1 MDPGFGAGAA
11 LVGNRHGGGRRFPG
25 RSMLQ
30 ISVVKARLLR
40 GVWLR
45 ALVVVLG
52 GALGAALACQ
62 QLSVRRAGQSAVPAA
77 RPVGPR
83 RVAEHDL
90 DGPCLAQAAELA
102 KLPALALPASDA
114 PELRAQLLG
123 RTKNVPVLFLSRPE
137 VAKDNPPADALR
149 QALETSPGYA
159 TFDSVV
165 GKVRRAPELARAVF
179 LREGYLYTEN
189 PELAALYG
197 SLTLSLLFRD
207 AELHIVRGAEELSAR
222 RLDDGD
228 YEYTSGDERGRRA
241 KLLLFDRIAAQGVEL
256 PAPRHVDLR
265 ALSNTLGFDEL
276 SLRRANPELLLV
288 DADYAGVR
296 VPTLLRIEAGKVRLA
311 CEAPGAHRAQVLAY
325 RAQAL
330 RRAVTQA
337 RLVSVVKEQVDEAL
351 PFDEP
356 RTEDGQQDGKLRPEW
371 RSAYLNGS
379 SSFEFNGD
387 RYAVFDGS
395 GRPRPPQVCIDFVL
409 DTFERAG
416 GTWWEP
422 RGGVR
427 QRVVGRLEFDDTA
440 MENRRSVER
449 FIEFARSHGEAF
461 EVYEPPP
468 ESRVPLRNRQQF
480 FAELFRLRAQF
491 RRGDI
496 VAILGPRDDEKLH
509 YHSFLIVGSDPLT
522 GMPTELAANAGRPR
536 IRSWEGEMQNAPRR
550 SILARVRP
558 RQLWLESFLA
568 ADVAVSADVPAPT
581 LGPNAKLPAAG

>member
-1 MDPGFGAGAA
+1 
-11 LVGNRHGGGRRFPG
+11 
-25 RSMLQ
+25 MLQ
-30 ISVVKARLLR
+30 ILVVKARLMR
-40 GVWLR
+40 GAWRR
-45 ALVVVLG
+45 ALVVLLG
-52 GALGAALACQ
+52 GALGAALAFHR
-62 QLSVRRAGQSAVPAA
+62 LSERGHVGLSLVPAPGPA
-77 RPVGPR
+77 RLSR
-83 RVAEHDL
+83 AESPDI
-90 DGPCLAQAAELA
+90 DRQCLAQVAELSS
-102 KLPALALPASDA
+102 LPALTLPVTDS

-123 RTKNVPVLFLSRPE
+123 RTKNVPVLFLSQPE
-137 VAKDNPPADALR
+137 AAKDNPVADALR

-159 TFDSVV
+159 TFDTVV

-197 SLTLSLLFRD
+197 SLTLSLLFREP
-207 AELHIVRGAEELSAR
+207 ELYIVRGAEQLSAR

-228 YEYTSGDERGRRA
+228 YEYTSGDERGHRA
-241 KLLLFDRIAAQGVEL
+241 KLLLFDRIAPQGAAL
-256 PAPRHVDLR
+256 SAARHVDLR
-265 ALSNTLGFDEL
+265 ALAKSLGFDEL
-276 SLRRANPELLLV
+276 ALRRASSERLLV
-288 DADYAGVR
+288 DASYAGAR
-296 VPTLLRIEAGKVRLA
+296 VPTLLRIDSGKVSLV
-311 CEAPGAHRAQVLAY
+311 CEAPGPERARVAAY
-325 RAQAL
+325 RADAA

-337 RLVSVVKEQVDEAL
+337 RLVTVIKEQVDEAL

-356 RTEDGQQDGKLRPEW
+356 KTEDGQQDGKLRPEW

-387 RYAVFDGS
+387 RYAVFDAS

-409 DTFERAG
+409 DTFERAS

-422 RGGVR
+422 RGGQR
-427 QRVVGRLEFDDTA
+427 QRVIGRLQFDDTA

-461 EVYEPPP
+461 EVYEPPV
-468 ESRVPLRNRQQF
+468 EERVPLRNRQQF
-480 FAELFRLRAQF
+480 FAALYRARAQF
-491 RRGDI
+491 KRGDI

-558 RQLWLESFLA
+558 RQLWLDSFVV
-568 ADVAVSADVPAPT
+568 ADVAASADVPAPA
-581 LGPNAKLPAAG
+581 LGPNTKQPAAG